1 MRIDGKSSLNTVP
14 ELVSLIR
21 FILQTYYA
29 LAW

>member
-1 MRIDGKSSLNTVP
+1 MRIDGKSSLNAVP

-21 FILQTYYA
+21 FILQTYYV